1 MHHTEA
7 QCKQKQAGYSPASS
21 QATQHSLHAQQGT
34 VMQHID
40 EQQEPEPRYLNH
52 GYVVEDDPFLQGC
65 QLPLKSV
72 LKLQAVAEDLNLR
85 RSSRLGFRDQQARKW
100 HGIR

>member
-1 MHHTEA
+1 MQKWNLTDADRTKGARCTFCQKMHHTEA
-7 QCKQKQAGYSPASS
+7 HCKQQQAEYSPASS

-40 EQQEPEPRYLNH
+40 EQQELEPRYLNH

-65 QLPLKSV
+65 QLPLTSV
-72 LKLQAVAEDLNLR
+72 LKL
-85 RSSRLGFRDQQARKW
+85 
-100 HGIR
+100 